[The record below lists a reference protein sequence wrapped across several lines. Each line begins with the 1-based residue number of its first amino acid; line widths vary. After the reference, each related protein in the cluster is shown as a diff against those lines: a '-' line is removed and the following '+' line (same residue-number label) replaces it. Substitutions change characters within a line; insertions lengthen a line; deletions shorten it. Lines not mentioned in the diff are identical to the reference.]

1 MVCRKNYGY
10 PSATWRTIGGKDY
23 CFGKDAYLF
32 VYCYIKAADGV
43 NYYWVDDDGV
53 YMPEYTTKHLTAINT
68 ELLRTMPQ
76 KMHTQE
82 LLHRPIKS
90 MPVMTIKLKAR

>member
-1 MVCRKNYGY
+1 MAGRITALEKTLIC
-10 PSATWRTIGGKDY
+10 
-23 CFGKDAYLF
+23 LF
-32 VYCYIKAADGV
+32 TAIIKQADGV

-53 YMPEYTTKHLTAINT
+53 YMPEYTTKTPDRINT